1 MTILRW
7 LMKAGFDNDLREKN
21 KEKGLRCQITHIIV
35 WKNQWQQVLLNPDF
49 NILVQIII
57 SMSVEAQE
65 GGGNSHL

>member
-1 MTILRW
+1 MAR
-7 LMKAGFDNDLREKN
+7 LREKN

-57 SMSVEAQE
+57 SMSVEVRRV
-65 GGGNSHL
+65 GNSHL